1 MLRTSS
7 SSAARSVRATP
18 RARWPTATRAWAAPR
33 PPLSSASS
41 SSSAWLP
48 EYTWRTSRPS
58 PRRAGAT
65 AARQDGGAGRRLRG
79 AAGHKGRRPRVQAP
93 PPTPPPASPAS
104 PRWPRSSS
112 SRRRKPWC
120 APPPTTASSTPSS
133 SSLTCTRAAAR
144 RRSRATA
151 RRRNDGVITRGGQ
164 PGCRAGART
173 RLQAVRLGGAAHRTQ
188 RPEDFF

>member
-58 PRRAGAT
+58 PRSAGAT

-93 PPTPPPASPAS
+93 PPTPPSGLARIAALAEVLLLPEAQAVV
-104 PRWPRSSS
+104 
-112 SRRRKPWC
+112 
-120 APPPTTASSTPSS
+120 
-133 SSLTCTRAAAR
+133 RAASDHGLLDAFLLL
-144 RRSRATA
+144 A
-151 RRRNDGVITRGGQ
+151 DVHPGGGKAAQ
-164 PGCRAGART
+164 PGDGK
-173 RLQAVRLGGAAHRTQ
+173 AAQ
-188 RPEDFF
+188 